1 MNRHFDSW
9 IQFPEDGERNWSKS
23 FILFHPQGE
32 FSSLGLSVFWKTHFL
47 IIPPVNV
54 SQCSLGSVSFPSLHC
69 PLTACIYKGEIICI
83 NMLTHGC
90 HYLAKGFFCLAQLH
104 KNNIFHFC
112 FSANIRAWIHIFC
125 PQEDGKGC
133 VYSIVLQLR
142 IPLHTAWNVAPS
154 LALTSRQSD
163 LSLL

>member
-1 MNRHFDSW
+1 MLKALFYLRSMNRLFDSW
-9 IQFPEDGERNWSKS
+9 TQFPEDGERNWFKS

-32 FSSLGLSVFWKTHFL
+32 FSSLGLTHFL

-83 NMLTHGC
+83 KMLTHGC

-104 KNNIFHFC
+104 KNKLSFTLLLQCKYQSLNPYIL
-112 FSANIRAWIHIFC
+112 STRGW
-125 PQEDGKGC
+125 KRL
-133 VYSIVLQLR
+133 SIVLYS
-142 IPLHTAWNVAPS
+142 N
-154 LALTSRQSD
+154 
-163 LSLL
+163 